1 MTGLKAGFCVS
12 GNGSL
17 FRAAVRHREALSIDP
32 RLVVTETKASPDLE
46 EFCSQNGLRCVR
58 LDPADRP
65 AFDRELTR
73 VLIEAE
79 LDLIALTF
87 DRVLPAE
94 VVRHYAGRIINV
106 HPALLPA
113 FIGMRGMERTLAS
126 GARFGGAT
134 VHDVVDEVDAGAIIA
149 QAVVATIPGETLADY
164 GRRVYRLL
172 EPMFLQV
179 MAWYAEGRVERD
191 GGGRIVVRDAR
202 YGSLPVSPA
211 LERFEPGE

>member
-1 MTGLKAGFCVS
+1 MKAGFCVS

-17 FRAAVRHREALSIDP
+17 FRAAVANRDALSIDP
-32 RLVVTETKASPDLE
+32 RLVVTETKAASDLE
-46 EFCSQNGLRCVR
+46 EFCAKNGLRCVR
-58 LDPADRP
+58 INPADRP

-73 VLIEAE
+73 VLIEAD

-94 VVRHYAGRIINV
+94 VVRHYAGRMINV

-113 FIGMRGMERTLAS
+113 FIGLRGMERTLAS

-134 VHDVVDEVDAGAIIA
+134 VHDVVEEVDAGAIIA

-179 MAWYAEGRVERD
+179 VAWYAEERIERD
-191 GGGRIVVRDAR
+191 GGRIVVRDAR
-202 YGSLPVSPA
+202 YGTLPVSPA
-211 LERFEPGE
+211 LERFEPRE

>member
-1 MTGLKAGFCVS
+1 MRIGFCVS

-17 FRAAVRHREALSIDP
+17 FRAAVTHRDELSIEP
-32 RLVVTETKASPDLE
+32 RLLVTETKASPDLE
-46 EFCSQNGLRCVR
+46 AFCAQNDLQCVR

-73 VLIEAE
+73 ALIEAE

-87 DRVLPAE
+87 DRVLPPE
-94 VVRHYAGRIINV
+94 VVRHYAGRVINV

-113 FIGMRGMERTLAS
+113 FQGMRGMERTLAS

-134 VHDVVDEVDAGAIIA
+134 LHEVVDEVDAGAIIA
-149 QAVVATIPGETLADY
+149 QAVIATVPGETLADY

-172 EPMFLQV
+172 EPMYLQV
-179 MAWYAEGRVERD
+179 IGWYAEGRVERD
-191 GGGRIVVRDAR
+191 GSGRIVIRGAR
-202 YGSLPVSPA
+202 YGTLPISPA
-211 LERFEPGE
+211 LERFEPRE

>member
-1 MTGLKAGFCVS
+1 VKAGFCVS

-17 FRAAVRHREALSIDP
+17 FRAAVANRDALGIEP
-32 RLVVTETKASPDLE
+32 GLVVTETKASPDLE
-46 EFCSQNGLRCVR
+46 EFCTQNGLRCIR
-58 LDPADRP
+58 LDPTDRP

-73 VLIEAE
+73 VLFEAD

-113 FIGMRGMERTLAS
+113 FVGMRGMERTLAS

-134 VHDVVDEVDAGAIIA
+134 VHDVVEEVDAGAIIA
-149 QAVVATIPGETLADY
+149 QAVVATIPGETLPDY

-172 EPMFLQV
+172 EPTFLQV
-179 MAWYAEGRVERD
+179 IAWYAEGRVERD
-191 GGGRIVVRDAR
+191 GIGRIVIRDAR
-202 YGSLPVSPA
+202 YGSLPISPA
-211 LERFEPGE
+211 LERFEPGK